1 MENTFSHKFLRNL
14 IYSLCI
20 TCLIMGFIVNHIYTL
35 VHTFMET
42 RPASRPVAWA
52 IRLETPMI
60 IGFVLFGIV
69 LFVFIFWIFHYKEFE
84 SIQKISAGI
93 KEISDGNL
101 SNKIEVAGDDE
112 FAEMADKLNA
122 MVQDLRDLMER
133 ERESERQ
140 KNEFITSI
148 AHDLRTPL
156 TSIIGYLAIL
166 ENDPNGVE
174 ESKRINYIHIAYTK
188 SIQLQKLIEEFF
200 GFTKLS
206 HHGHS
211 MDVSKID
218 IVQLLAQLVEEFY
231 PSFQKHKLEF
241 SLKTNISSKMIT
253 GDPNLLVRLFGNLIS
268 NAIKYGADGKMVD
281 IKIEDLGEK
290 VRISVKN
297 FGNMI
302 PEAELPL
309 IFEKFYRLE
318 QSRSSETGGTGLGLA
333 IVKQIVEMHGGKVN
347 VKSDLN
353 GTVFEVVLQTNF
365 DINKENFTNV

>member
-1 MENTFSHKFLRNL
+1 
-14 IYSLCI
+14 
-20 TCLIMGFIVNHIYTL
+20 MGFIVNHIYTL

-200 GFTKLS
+200 WIY
-206 HHGHS
+206 
-211 MDVSKID
+211 KI
-218 IVQLLAQLVEEFY
+218 
-231 PSFQKHKLEF
+231 K
-241 SLKTNISSKMIT
+241 SSW
-253 GDPNLLVRLFGNLIS
+253 
-268 NAIKYGADGKMVD
+268 A
-281 IKIEDLGEK
+281 
-290 VRISVKN
+290 
-297 FGNMI
+297 
-302 PEAELPL
+302 
-309 IFEKFYRLE
+309 
-318 QSRSSETGGTGLGLA
+318 
-333 IVKQIVEMHGGKVN
+333 
-347 VKSDLN
+347 
-353 GTVFEVVLQTNF
+353 
-365 DINKENFTNV
+365 